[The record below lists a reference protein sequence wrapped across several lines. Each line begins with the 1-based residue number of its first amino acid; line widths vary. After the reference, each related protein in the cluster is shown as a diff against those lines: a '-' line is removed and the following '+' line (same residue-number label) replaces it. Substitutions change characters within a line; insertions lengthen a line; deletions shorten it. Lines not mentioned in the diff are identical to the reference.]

1 MQNATRPAPG
11 RNDLLRMFAEPVQ
24 IQEAH
29 LVPVSNAPQSLA
41 LCERANAPKPSCL
54 VEALT
59 DPPAQWQGVSLTV
72 SIVKR

>member
-41 LCERANAPKPSCL
+41 LCERAHAPNRRAWWRPLRTPQLNGKGFP
-54 VEALT
+54 
-59 DPPAQWQGVSLTV
+59 
-72 SIVKR
+72 